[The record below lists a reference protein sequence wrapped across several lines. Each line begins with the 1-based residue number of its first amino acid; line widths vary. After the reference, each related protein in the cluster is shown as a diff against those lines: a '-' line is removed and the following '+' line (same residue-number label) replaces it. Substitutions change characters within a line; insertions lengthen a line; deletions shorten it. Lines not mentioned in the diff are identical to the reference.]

1 MARICPTEIWD
12 CAMQSFNVENCATQ
26 TVVQDKKNLNK
37 LASYCVTKLTKS
49 TAVVGVE
56 IMLSGFS
63 GFSGC
68 VGAKF
73 IVLKYLSTADL
84 LNNTLIKQKME
95 ILAGTTLDTISNN
108 VTINPAAEYTMN
120 KI

>member
-63 GFSGC
+63 GC
-68 VGAKF
+68 VGRRSRPGISRFRRGESSRLPVGCLRESSCHTRA
-73 IVLKYLSTADL
+73 
-84 LNNTLIKQKME
+84 
-95 ILAGTTLDTISNN
+95 AGQ
-108 VTINPAAEYTMN
+108 PEAA
-120 KI
+120 